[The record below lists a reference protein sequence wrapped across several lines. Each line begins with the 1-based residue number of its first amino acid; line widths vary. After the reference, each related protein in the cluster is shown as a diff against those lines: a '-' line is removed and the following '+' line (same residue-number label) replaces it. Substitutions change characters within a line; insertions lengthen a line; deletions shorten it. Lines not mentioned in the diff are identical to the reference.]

1 MTFVFQ
7 QPGTSPLLDAIE
19 DCASDCD
26 LMGGM
31 FAFSTKD
38 GVELFLDLPEIQA
51 LLTRGGRIR
60 LTVGVD
66 AITNGETLLF
76 LRERM
81 LAAGPGLQVR
91 AYVHPWPGTFHPKY
105 MWFVRGNQIKVIA
118 GSGNLTPSGLGCAPA
133 ARQNGNWEAFL
144 AQELDPASSAHFLRS
159 IEDWLTRATNA
170 GHLLEVDHPRSL
182 ARGAANS
189 RVRFV
194 RPPRDDEG
202 TQGGNGRAAGEAA
215 AARAAPPPIVPWPL
229 PPGAMP
235 ERARVRT
242 PVAQTAEAGARG
254 AAPSGAREGAPA
266 APRAAV
272 PPALAVPPAEPGA
285 FVREVSRNR
294 SGQNDVGIEG
304 LRFFGYRKNEATTVL
319 LQYVDLGNNVE
330 APTQRHLFENKSD
343 NFRVEMPQ
351 IAQLPYDVGPRGERM
366 IMVAVRLDDRTFRY
380 TIVPITHPSYAI
392 LSGFLDAKSKA
403 RAGQMRKAF
412 VDSGELG
419 ISWTEGPRNLFP
431 ITMVSTEA

>member
-1 MTFVFQ
+1 MRFVFQ

-19 DCASDCD
+19 DCAAESE
-26 LMGGM
+26 LVGGM
-31 FAFSTKD
+31 FAFSTKA

-66 AITNGETLLF
+66 AITNGETLLY
-76 LRERM
+76 LRERTT
-81 LAAGPGLQVR
+81 AAGIRLQVR
-91 AYVHPWPGTFHPKY
+91 AYVHPLPGTFHPKF
-105 MWFVRGNQIKVIA
+105 MWFVRGNQVNVIA
-118 GSGNLTPSGLGCAPA
+118 GSGNLTPSGLGCAPT
-133 ARQNGNWEAFL
+133 ARPTGNWEAFL
-144 AQELDPASSAHFLRS
+144 IQELDTASSAHFLQS

-194 RPPRDDEG
+194 RPPRDGEA
-202 TQGGNGRAAGEAA
+202 TQVGDGWAAGEAP
-215 AARAAPPPIVPWPL
+215 AAPAALPPIVPWPL
-229 PPGAMP
+229 PPGATP
-235 ERARVRT
+235 ARTRTRAPTTR
-242 PVAQTAEAGARG
+242 AAGPIAKG
-254 AAPSGAREGAPA
+254 AAPRGAHGG
-266 APRAAV
+266 
-272 PPALAVPPAEPGA
+272 PPAVARAISPALPVPPAEPGA

-294 SGQNDVGIEG
+294 SGQNDVGIKG
-304 LRFFGYRKNEATTVL
+304 LRFFGYRKDEATTVL

-330 APTQRHLFENKSD
+330 APIQRHLFENASD

-351 IAQLPYDVGPRGERM
+351 IAQLPYDVGPKDERM

-380 TIVPITHPSYAI
+380 TIVPVTHQSYAT
-392 LSGFLDAKSKA
+392 LSGLLETKSNA

-419 ISWTEGPRNLFP
+419 DSWPEGRRSLFP
-431 ITMVSTEA
+431 ITMISTEA

>member
-19 DCASDCD
+19 DCAADCE
-26 LMGGM
+26 LVGGM
-31 FAFSTKD
+31 FAFSTKA

-51 LLTRGGRIR
+51 LLTRGGLVR

-66 AITNGETLLF
+66 AITNGETLLY

-81 LAAGPGLQVR
+81 AAAGTRLQVR

-105 MWFVRGNQIKVIA
+105 MWFVRGNQVKVIA
-118 GSGNLTPSGLGCAPA
+118 GSGNLTPSGLGCAPTT
-133 ARQNGNWEAFL
+133 RPTGNWEAFL
-144 AQELDPASSAHFLRS
+144 IQELDSASSAHFLQS

-194 RPPRDDEG
+194 RPPRDGEE
-202 TQGGNGRAAGEAA
+202 TQGGDDGATGDAA
-215 AARAAPPPIVPWPL
+215 AAPAALPPIVPWPL
-229 PPGAMP
+229 PPGATP
-235 ERARVRT
+235 ARARTRT
-242 PVAQTAEAGARG
+242 PTTRAAG
-254 AAPSGAREGAPA
+254 PA
-266 APRAAV
+266 AGGKAPPGAGGEASAVARAR
-272 PPALAVPPAEPGA
+272 PPALPVPPAEPGA

-304 LRFFGYRKNEATTVL
+304 LRFFGYRKDEATTVL

-330 APTQRHLFENKSD
+330 APIQRHLFENASD

-351 IAQLPYDVGPRGERM
+351 IAQLPYDVGPKDERM

-380 TIVPITHPSYAI
+380 TIVPVTHPSYAT
-392 LSGFLDAKSKA
+392 LSSFLHTKSNA

-412 VDSGELG
+412 VDSGELAG
-419 ISWTEGPRNLFP
+419 SWPEGPRSLFP